1 MISILRTDYQE
12 EKHGRSQQHLV
23 NYWGQHMEI
32 NTHGFFFF
40 FLIGFSNSKSSPY
53 VEIEAMRPPLKGN
66 L

>member
-32 NTHGFFFF
+32 NTHGFYFIFF
-40 FLIGFSNSKSSPY
+40 N
-53 VEIEAMRPPLKGN
+53 RLK
-66 L
+66 